1 MNQQTSLA
9 GRTRTL
15 SMAATGNLV
24 FDLTRTKNLGLHVAW
39 TAAAAPNGTFTF
51 LVSSDG
57 VNFIAY
63 TGIAVPSSPAGSAG
77 AWFVEKADFAFNYL
91 QLVYTR
97 ASGGAT
103 DTITARESA
112 KG

>member
-1 MNQQTSLA
+1 MNQQTSLV

-15 SMAATGNLV
+15 SMAATRNLI
-24 FDLTRTKNLGLHVAW
+24 FDLTRAKNFGLIVSW

-57 VNFIAY
+57 VNFQAY
-63 TGIAVPSSPAGSAG
+63 AGIAVPSSPAGTAG
-77 AWFVEKADFAFNYL
+77 SWLIEKADFAFNFF

>member
-1 MNQQTSLA
+1 VNQQTSLV

-15 SMAATGNLV
+15 SMGATGNLV
-24 FDLTRTKNLGLHVAW
+24 FDLTRTKNFGLIVSW

-63 TGIAVPSSPAGSAG
+63 TGIAVPSSPAGAAG
-77 AWFVEKADFAFNYL
+77 SWFVEKADFCFNYF
-91 QLVYTR
+91 QVVYTR
-97 ASGGAT
+97 ASGGAG
-103 DTITARESA
+103 DVITARESA

>member
-1 MNQQTSLA
+1 
-9 GRTRTL
+9 
-15 SMAATGNLV
+15 MAATGSIV
-24 FDLTRTKNLGLHVAW
+24 YDLTRTKNFGLIVSW
-39 TAAAAPNGTFTF
+39 TAGAAPNGTFTF

-57 VNFIAY
+57 VNFQAY
-63 TGIAVPSSPAGSAG
+63 PAIAVPSSPAGSAG
-77 AWFVEKADFAFNYL
+77 SWLIEKADFCFNYF